1 MPEVLI
7 LSGLV
12 GGYLALVGGVLWA
25 IGLLTGGQGDEDDDL
40 GR

>member
-12 GGYLALVGGVLWA
+12 GGYLALLGGVVWA
-25 IGLLTGGQGDEDDDL
+25 IAVLTAGQYGDDDL